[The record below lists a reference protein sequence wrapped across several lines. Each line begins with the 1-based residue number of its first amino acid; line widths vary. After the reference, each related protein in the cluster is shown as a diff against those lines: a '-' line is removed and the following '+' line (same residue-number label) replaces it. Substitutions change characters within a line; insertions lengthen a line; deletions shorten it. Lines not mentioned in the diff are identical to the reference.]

1 MPVWKRNMYILMV
14 SQFLVLG
21 SMTMI
26 MPFLPLY
33 LKELGMTDPKQVQL
47 WAGLIFGINF
57 LSQIIVQPIWGNL
70 ADRYGRKMMILRS
83 GFGMSVAIFLMSLA
97 TSHWQLFFL
106 RLLNGVVSGFIPASI
121 SLMATNSPK
130 EKSGYVL
137 GMLQAGATAGS
148 IIGPFMGGVLAEL
161 VGYRNNF
168 IVTSAML
175 LTASLVVLFAVK
187 EEKKPDPSVQPKQ
200 SVLKDGLFVL
210 NQRTL
215 LLLFGVGLLL
225 QFANVGPTPLMS
237 LFVDELGAHGHVAF
251 FAGLVTAMTG
261 ISNML
266 SSPVLGRTADRYGS
280 DRVLFMALIASGLL
294 FIPHMAVTNI
304 WQLLILRFLLGL
316 CVGGLLPSLNT
327 LIRRFSPPGKEST
340 AYGFYTS
347 ANSIGNLLGPICY
360 GAMSGWFGI
369 RGVFPVTGLILILN
383 AFWFHTVM
391 RKKVRDPHSRKA
403 AKSA

>member
-1 MPVWKRNMYILMV
+1 
-14 SQFLVLG
+14 
-21 SMTMI
+21 
-26 MPFLPLY
+26 
-33 LKELGMTDPKQVQL
+33 
-47 WAGLIFGINF
+47 
-57 LSQIIVQPIWGNL
+57 
-70 ADRYGRKMMILRS
+70 
-83 GFGMSVAIFLMSLA
+83 
-97 TSHWQLFFL
+97 
-106 RLLNGVVSGFIPASI
+106 
-121 SLMATNSPK
+121 
-130 EKSGYVL
+130 
-137 GMLQAGATAGS
+137 
-148 IIGPFMGGVLAEL
+148 
-161 VGYRNNF
+161 
-168 IVTSAML
+168 
-175 LTASLVVLFAVK
+175 
-187 EEKKPDPSVQPKQ
+187 
-200 SVLKDGLFVL
+200 
-210 NQRTL
+210 L

-261 ISNML
+261 VSNML
-266 SSPVLGRTADRYGS
+266 SSPILGRTADRYGS

-383 AFWFHTVM
+383 AFWFNAVM